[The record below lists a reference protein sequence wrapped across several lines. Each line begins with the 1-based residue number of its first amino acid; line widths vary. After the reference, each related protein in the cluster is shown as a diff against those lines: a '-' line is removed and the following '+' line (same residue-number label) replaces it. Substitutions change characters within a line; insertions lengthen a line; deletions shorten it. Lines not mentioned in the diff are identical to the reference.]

1 MLRRPSCLN
10 PAWWSAFGISMVEL
24 QRMILSGGSSY
35 QPKSHQVLLLFNN
48 LLRDQLEQFLS
59 ICDLLI
65 SLIFSLSFFLSPLL
79 TTFYAP
85 HIPVMCLL
93 ILVHSF
99 FFFFN
104 AWDWLLLRVILL
116 QRGHTNQYRR
126 RRNESLELYLER
138 RSEFDCILAHTSLT
152 RRMRS
157 GSFIFGS
164 CKF

>member
-1 MLRRPSCLN
+1 
-10 PAWWSAFGISMVEL
+10 
-24 QRMILSGGSSY
+24 MILSGGSSY

-48 LLRDQLEQFLS
+48 LLRDQLEHFLS

-65 SLIFSLSFFLSPLL
+65 SLIFSLSLFLSPLL

-93 ILVHSF
+93 ILVRSF

-104 AWDWLLLRVILL
+104 AWVWLLLRVILL
-116 QRGHTNQYRR
+116 ATWTHTNQYRR

-138 RSEFDCILAHTSLT
+138 RSEFDCILAHTPLT

-164 CKF
+164 CKL